1 MNDLDRKPAV
11 RVPSNEF
18 RLDRANGKI
27 WGVCGGIA
35 NFAGIDPMIVRIAF
49 RALARNKTRAALTM
63 LIFQRLNR
71 ERGITLVLVTHEPDI
86 AAYADRIVVFKDGRI
101 QKDYAV
107 TASRDAAE
115 ELKNLPAVGDE
126 VEEEV

>member
-49 RALARNKTRAALTM
+49 VVAALVSVGTAAIVYAAIG
-63 LIFQRLNR
+63 LI
-71 ERGITLVLVTHEPDI
+71 
-86 AAYADRIVVFKDGRI
+86 AD
-101 QKDYAV
+101 
-107 TASRDAAE
+107 
-115 ELKNLPAVGDE
+115 
-126 VEEEV
+126 